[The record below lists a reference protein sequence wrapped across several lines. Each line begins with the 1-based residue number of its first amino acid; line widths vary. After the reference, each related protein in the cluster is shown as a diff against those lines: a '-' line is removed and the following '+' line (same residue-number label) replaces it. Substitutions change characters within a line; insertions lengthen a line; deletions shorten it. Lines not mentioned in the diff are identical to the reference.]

1 MVQIRG
7 GHLSRASVRRHKT
20 PVHRPF
26 ATITSAP
33 QQTQPKISNLE
44 PNNFLPYPRLQT
56 SLQILRR
63 RLNRPLTLS
72 EKLLYTHLR
81 DPLEQELERGK
92 SFLLLDPDRAA
103 CHDATATMAMLQF
116 ISAGLPRTAL
126 PTSIHSDHLI
136 VAGNGAVLDLENAKE
151 EYSEVCWA
159 ILDLRIGRLS

>member
-1 MVQIRG
+1 MIQVRTG
-7 GHLSRASVRRHKT
+7 LLPRASIQWHKT
-20 PVHRPF
+20 PRHRAF
-26 ATITSAP
+26 ATTTPIPTP
-33 QQTQPKISNLE
+33 KQTKISNLE
-44 PNNFLPYPRLQT
+44 PTHSLPYPKLQS

-81 DPLEQELERGK
+81 NPLEQELERGK

-136 VAGNGAVLDLENAKE
+136 VAEKGAVRDLERAGE
-151 EYSEVCWA
+151 EYSEVSWVLLKRCGSG
-159 ILDLRIGRLS
+159 D